1 MWKSYASDRSRDL
14 LVIKSAEDWRD
25 GTSVEYYKPL
35 VVWATT
41 FLHDTQR
48 AEDIVQD
55 FFVKLWEK
63 PYSAL
68 LPETLKSYLFTSIR
82 NLALNQLDK
91 IDPLRRACDVAYYD
105 SPWKE
110 YDNFEDEVFRRVE
123 EELEKLTP
131 RAQDVIRKIYLEGMK
146 YKDVADKL
154 GISVATVNSILV
166 RALKKLRQQSDNND
180 KLAIYLFFL
189 EKSLILEQ

>member
-1 MWKSYASDRSRDL
+1 MRPIDQEICSL
-14 LVIKSAEDWRD
+14 LKVRKIRGMELLFR
-25 GTSVEYYKPL
+25 EYYKPL

-63 PYSAL
+63 PYSAF

-91 IDPLRRACDVAYYD
+91 IDPLRQACDVAYYD
-105 SPWKE
+105 SPWNE

-166 RALKKLRQQSDNND
+166 RALKKLRQQADNKD
-180 KLAIYLFFL
+180 ELAIYLFFL
-189 EKSLILEQ
+189 EKSLISEQ

>member
-1 MWKSYASDRSRDL
+1 M
-14 LVIKSAEDWRD
+14 
-25 GTSVEYYKPL
+25 
-35 VVWATT
+35 
-41 FLHDTQR
+41 
-48 AEDIVQD
+48 
-55 FFVKLWEK
+55 
-63 PYSAL
+63 
-68 LPETLKSYLFTSIR
+68 
-82 NLALNQLDK
+82 
-91 IDPLRRACDVAYYD
+91 AYYD
-105 SPWKE
+105 SPWNE

-166 RALKKLRQQSDNND
+166 RALKKLRQRSDNND

-189 EKSLILEQ
+189 EKSLISEQ

>member
-1 MWKSYASDRSRDL
+1 MRPIDHEICSL
-14 LVIKSAEDWRD
+14 LKVRKIGGMELLFR
-25 GTSVEYYKPL
+25 EYYKPL

-63 PYSAL
+63 PYSAF

-91 IDPLRRACDVAYYD
+91 IDPLRQACDVAYYD
-105 SPWKE
+105 SPWNE

-166 RALKKLRQQSDNND
+166 RALKKLRQQADNKD
-180 KLAIYLFFL
+180 ELAIYLFFL
-189 EKSLILEQ
+189 EKSLISEQ

>member
-1 MWKSYASDRSRDL
+1 MYEDTGLS
-14 LVIKSAEDWRD
+14 VI
-25 GTSVEYYKPL
+25 L
-35 VVWATT
+35 
-41 FLHDTQR
+41 Q
-48 AEDIVQD
+48 
-55 FFVKLWEK
+55 
-63 PYSAL
+63 
-68 LPETLKSYLFTSIR
+68 
-82 NLALNQLDK
+82 
-91 IDPLRRACDVAYYD
+91 IDPLRRACDVTYYD

-166 RALKKLRQQSDNND
+166 RALKKLRQQADNKD
-180 KLAIYLFFL
+180 ELAIYLFFL
-189 EKSLILEQ
+189 EKSLISEQ

>member
-1 MWKSYASDRSRDL
+1 MNTTSR
-14 LVIKSAEDWRD
+14 WWFGR
-25 GTSVEYYKPL
+25 
-35 VVWATT
+35 TT

-91 IDPLRRACDVAYYD
+91 IDPLRRACDVVYYD
-105 SPWKE
+105 SPWNE

-166 RALKKLRQQSDNND
+166 RALKKLRQQADNKD
-180 KLAIYLFFL
+180 ELAIYLFFL
-189 EKSLILEQ
+189 EKSLISEQ

>member
-1 MWKSYASDRSRDL
+1 MRPIDQEICSL
-14 LVIKSAEDWRD
+14 LKVRKIGGMELLFR
-25 GTSVEYYKPL
+25 EYYKPL

-91 IDPLRRACDVAYYD
+91 IDPLRRACDVACYIHLEEQGLLGK
-105 SPWKE
+105 SFHTPFRKRPPWKFPLE
-110 YDNFEDEVFRRVE
+110 SFRTE
-123 EELEKLTP
+123 SEK
-131 RAQDVIRKIYLEGMK
+131 
-146 YKDVADKL
+146 
-154 GISVATVNSILV
+154 
-166 RALKKLRQQSDNND
+166 
-180 KLAIYLFFL
+180 
-189 EKSLILEQ
+189 

>member
-1 MWKSYASDRSRDL
+1 MEL
-14 LVIKSAEDWRD
+14 LFR
-25 GTSVEYYKPL
+25 EYYKPL

-82 NLALNQLDK
+82 NLALIQLGK

-146 YKDVADKL
+146 YKDVADEL

-166 RALKKLRQQSDNND
+166 RALKKLRQRSDNND

>member
-1 MWKSYASDRSRDL
+1 MRPIDQEICSL
-14 LVIKSAEDWRD
+14 LKVRKIGGMELLFR
-25 GTSVEYYKPL
+25 EYYKPL

-91 IDPLRRACDVAYYD
+91 IDPLRRACDVAYCD
-105 SPWKE
+105 SPWNE
-110 YDNFEDEVFRRVE
+110 YDNFEDEV
-123 EELEKLTP
+123 EKLTP

-146 YKDVADKL
+146 YKDVADEL

-166 RALKKLRQQSDNND
+166 RALKKLRQRSDNND